1 MEHSRSRS
9 ILYRSCRQSS
19 RVQAR
24 HTEKSV
30 PVGHVVVLFN
40 KSHSFGMILFLPNLA
55 VSESVSRRV
64 SASPFPILC
73 GPRFRSGPSSFDPG
87 KKNERQRGREGDR
100 VRSIPCCVVAT
111 CRVKPG
117 GSVYTMVMTPP
128 PPPFLSNVQREE
140 SKESKK

>member
-24 HTEKSV
+24 HAEKTG
-30 PVGHVVVLFN
+30 PAGHVIVLFN

-64 SASPFPILC
+64 SASPFPPPADRGF
-73 GPRFRSGPSSFDPG
+73 GPARPRSIPG
-87 KKNERQRGREGDR
+87 RKNGRQRGREGDR
-100 VRSIPCCVVAT
+100 VRSIPRCVVAT

-117 GSVYTMVMTPP
+117 GSVYTIVMTPP